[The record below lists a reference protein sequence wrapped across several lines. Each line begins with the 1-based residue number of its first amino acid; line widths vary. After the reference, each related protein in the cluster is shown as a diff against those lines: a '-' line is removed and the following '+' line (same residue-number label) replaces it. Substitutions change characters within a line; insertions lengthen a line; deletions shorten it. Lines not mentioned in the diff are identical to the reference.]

1 MTSEYLKIMDILD
14 TDSLYDEFIDA
25 TDWID
30 KQLVD
35 QNRSVD
41 ESGWT
46 FLRSCELISTI

>member
-1 MTSEYLKIMDILD
+1 MDILD

-41 ESGWT
+41 ESGHLWRT
-46 FLRSCELISTI
+46 DCVHLCLLHRP

>member
-1 MTSEYLKIMDILD
+1 MHDPMDILD